1 MSQHLF
7 IANTLGYAVSD
18 FRKDSSIDGMSFEEA
33 LRKAYSKGKVDLAM
47 WSVVAAVNDRI
58 MARDFSGFQE
68 AIYHG
73 IAAYGLATGD
83 IGAFL
88 THCIFDV
95 DPKFRA
101 YARQNSLV

>member
-33 LRKAYSKGKVDLAM
+33 LRKAYNKERVDIAM

-58 MARDFSGFQE
+58 IARDFPGFQE
-68 AIYHG
+68 VIHHG
-73 IAAYGLATGD
+73 IATYGLATGR

-101 YARQNSLV
+101 YARQNPVV